1 MLISADRLRERLSS
15 LRPTSETKEL
25 IRKGL
30 DSLALVYD
38 ESSNNVC
45 KGYCEKIFQKNRHH
59 KYLTIN
65 MFNADIIRMFQDC
78 SESQHSKDRQA
89 AKTLVKYF
97 DFLMEYV
104 QDPYFLP

>member
-1 MLISADRLRERLSS
+1 
-15 LRPTSETKEL
+15 
-25 IRKGL
+25 
-30 DSLALVYD
+30 
-38 ESSNNVC
+38 
-45 KGYCEKIFQKNRHH
+45 
-59 KYLTIN
+59 